1 MKRIL
6 PALLLVSILSW
17 GQSSQPSVYLDPNNP
32 FSPDFTAAL
41 QKKNVPVVV
50 TTDPAQAKYLATITL
65 ADNQGSIF
73 QGITSAITTG
83 TYNNGAWNRATI
95 QIVDGQTKNVVFSYT
110 CKKYDANSSDPSKSV
125 AECLAKHWKNQMDGK
140 RRTVV

>member
-73 QGITSAITTG
+73 QGITSAI
-83 TYNNGAWNRATI
+83 NRATI

-140 RRTVV
+140 

>member
-83 TYNNGAWNRATI
+83 IERNMTTTPAGRSGFCVGMSAASTATKLLARANT
-95 QIVDGQTKNVVFSYT
+95 GSACSPRPGHTPHPNPGP
-110 CKKYDANSSDPSKSV
+110 APSSPCS
-125 AECLAKHWKNQMDGK
+125 
-140 RRTVV
+140 